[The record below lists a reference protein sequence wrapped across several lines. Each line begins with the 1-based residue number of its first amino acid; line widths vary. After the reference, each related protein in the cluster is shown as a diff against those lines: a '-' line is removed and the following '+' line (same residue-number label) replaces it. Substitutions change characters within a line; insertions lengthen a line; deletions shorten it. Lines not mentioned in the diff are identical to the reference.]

1 MSKNQMSPSRSR
13 GFRVCAAVAL
23 SIGAGSLAS
32 EVQAQGAPPAAAGVS
47 ASGAAGQP
55 STGAAVAD
63 SAQESALNEIVVTAQ
78 FRSEGLQ
85 TTPIAITAENAAMME
100 ARSQTSLLDVAS
112 TAPNVNIRPSTS
124 ALGGNTASI
133 YIRGVGQYDSSFALE
148 PGVGIYIDDV
158 YFPTIVG
165 SVFDLLDLDRVEIL
179 RGPQGTLAG
188 KNSIGGAIK
197 LYSQK
202 PDGDGGGYIEAG
214 YGDFNQ
220 INFRGGDDF
229 TLIPDQLFVRI
240 AGVYKRR
247 DGYET
252 RLDYGCAHPGSTVT
266 PNPMQENCV
275 LGTEGGDDF
284 GGVRAAVRWT
294 PPNSKLEVNFTVD
307 DSVDNGE
314 PVPTK
319 LVYALPSTGLQQ
331 YITPAKYVNYST
343 YTDPTTGFSVPPINR
358 MASDG
363 ESLNIRYAFTDDLA
377 LTSITAFRHYD
388 GQSGIDGDGTPLG
401 VQDIYSPVSFRE
413 FTEEDRLGGKV
424 GLLDY
429 TVGAFYYHGN
439 GYSGGRVDASGV
451 DFLTGD
457 TAISQSI
464 SGFLHTVFHVT
475 DQFSVSAG
483 FRYTHETK
491 EYTFSSLSP
500 FDPGQPAALVGAING
515 DRGDYSG
522 SKPDYRLNAEYE
534 WTSQFMTY
542 ATFSTGFKGGGVN
555 PRPFVPSQVVPF
567 GPESIDAYEVGA
579 KSELFDR
586 SLRLNV
592 AAFYNDYKDIQLT
605 ITNGYGGFPI
615 SAVPLNAGTAH
626 VKGLELEAE
635 AHPVGGLEMDVSAS
649 YLDFKYVSLTPAA
662 VVSGIG
668 YGMSTPFTPNTELN
682 AGIQYEIETHVL
694 GGSLTPRLD
703 ANYQAHFYTNAANG
717 PYNYTQSRT
726 LVNGRFTW
734 RADAGGWEAALS
746 GTNLL
751 NKYYYLNTF
760 DITSESGIATA
771 TPAPPR
777 MWMVSVKHKF

>member
-1 MSKNQMSPSRSR
+1 MSRNKVNPYWSR
-13 GFRVCAAVAL
+13 GLGVCAAFAV
-23 SIGAGSLAS
+23 GVGTAGFSS
-32 EVQAQGAPPAAAGVS
+32 EVRAQGAPS
-47 ASGAAGQP
+47 
-55 STGAAVAD
+55 
-63 SAQESALNEIVVTAQ
+63 ESADNAARDSSALAEIVVTAQ
-78 FRSEGLQ
+78 FRAEGLQ
-85 TTPIAITAENAAMME
+85 STPIAITAENAAMME

-112 TAPNVNIRPSTS
+112 TAPNVNIRPATS
-124 ALGGNTASI
+124 ALGNAASI
-133 YIRGVGQYDSSFALE
+133 FIRGVGQYDPSFALE

-158 YFPTIVG
+158 YFPTIYG

-197 LYSQK
+197 LYSKK
-202 PDGDGGGYIEAG
+202 PDGAGGGYIEAG

-220 INFRGGDDF
+220 INFRAGDDF

-252 RLDYGCAHPGSTVT
+252 RLDYGCSHPGSTVT
-266 PNPMQENCV
+266 PNPMQENCT
-275 LGTEGGDDF
+275 LGTEGGEEF

-319 LVYALPSTGLQQ
+319 LVYVLPSTGLQQ

-343 YTDPTTGFSVPPINR
+343 YSDPSIGFSVPPINR
-358 MASDG
+358 VASDG
-363 ESLNIRYAFTDDLA
+363 ESLNIGYAFTDDLS
-377 LTSITAFRHYD
+377 LTSITAYRHYD

-401 VQDIYSPVSFRE
+401 VQNIYAPVSFRE
-413 FTEEDRLGGKV
+413 FTEEDRVSGKV
-424 GLLDY
+424 SLLDY

-457 TAISQSI
+457 TAISRSI

-483 FRYTHETK
+483 LRYTHETK

-500 FDPGQPAALVGAING
+500 FNPGQPAALVGAING

-522 SKPDYRLNAEYE
+522 SKPDYRLNAQYQ
-534 WTSQFMTY
+534 WTPQFMTY

-555 PRPFVPSQVVPF
+555 PRPFVPTQVVPF

-605 ITNGYGGFPI
+605 ITNGYGGFPL
-615 SAVPLNAGTAH
+615 SALPLNAGTAH
-626 VKGLELEAE
+626 VKGVELEAE
-635 AHPVGGLEMDVSAS
+635 AHPVDGLEMDVAAS

-668 YGMSTPFTPNTELN
+668 YGMSTPFTPSTELN
-682 AGIQYEIETHVL
+682 AGIQYEFETRVL
-694 GGSLTPRLD
+694 GGSFTPRLD
-703 ANYQAHFYTNAANG
+703 ANYQGHFYTNAANG

-726 LVNGRFTW
+726 LVNGRLTW

-751 NKYYYLNTF
+751 NKYYYVNTF
-760 DITSESGIATA
+760 DITAESGIATA

>member
-1 MSKNQMSPSRSR
+1 MSRNEISPSRSR

-23 SIGAGSLAS
+23 SIGAGGLAS
-32 EVQAQGAPPAAAGVS
+32 EVQAQGAQPAAAGVP

-55 STGAAVAD
+55 PTPSAANSTED
-63 SAQESALNEIVVTAQ
+63 SSALAEIVVTAQ
-78 FRSEGLQ
+78 FRAEGLQ
-85 TTPIAITAENAAMME
+85 STPIAITAENAAMME

-124 ALGGNTASI
+124 ALGNAASI
-133 YIRGVGQYDSSFALE
+133 FIRGVGQYDSSFALE

-197 LYSQK
+197 LYSKK
-202 PDGDGGGYIEAG
+202 PDGEGGGYIEAG

-220 INFRGGDDF
+220 INFRAGDDF
-229 TLIPDQLFVRI
+229 TLIPDQLFIRI

-266 PNPMQENCV
+266 PNPMQENCT
-275 LGTEGGDDF
+275 LGTEGGEEF
-284 GGVRAAVRWT
+284 GGVRAAGRWT

-343 YTDPTTGFSVPPINR
+343 YSDPSTGFSVPPINR
-358 MASDG
+358 VASDG
-363 ESLNIRYAFTDDLA
+363 EALNIRYAFTDELS
-377 LTSITAFRHYD
+377 LTSITAYRHYD

-401 VQDIYSPVSFRE
+401 VQDIYTPVSFRE

-522 SKPDYRLNAEYE
+522 SKPDYRLNAEYQ

-555 PRPFVPSQVVPF
+555 PRPFVPTQVVPF

-586 SLRLNV
+586 RLRLNV

-605 ITNGYGGFPI
+605 ITNGYGGFPL

-626 VKGLELEAE
+626 VKGVELETE
-635 AHPVGGLEMDVSAS
+635 AHPVDGLEMDLSAS
-649 YLDFKYVSLTPAA
+649 YLDFRYVSLTSAA
-662 VVSGIG
+662 VISGIG
-668 YGMSTPFTPNTELN
+668 YGMSTPFTPSSEFN
-682 AGIQYEIETHVL
+682 AGIQYEFQTHAL
-694 GGSLTPRLD
+694 GGSFTPRLD

-726 LVNGRFTW
+726 LVNGRLTW
-734 RADAGGWEAALS
+734 RADAGGWQAALS

-777 MWMVSVKHKF
+777 MWMVSVKHTF

>member
-1 MSKNQMSPSRSR
+1 MSKNEMHPYWSR

-23 SIGAGSLAS
+23 GIGAGSLSS
-32 EVQAQGAPPAAAGVS
+32 EVRAQGAAP
-47 ASGAAGQP
+47 ASGVAGQP
-55 STGAAVAD
+55 AGADVA
-63 SAQESALNEIVVTAQ
+63 SSPQESSALAEIVVTAQ
-78 FRSEGLQ
+78 FRAEGLQ
-85 TTPIAITAENAAMME
+85 STPIAITAENAAMME

-124 ALGGNTASI
+124 ALGNAASI
-133 YIRGVGQYDSSFALE
+133 FIRGVGQYDSSFALE

-158 YFPTIVG
+158 YFPTIYG

-188 KNSIGGAIK
+188 KNSIGGAIR

-202 PDGDGGGYIEAG
+202 PDGDGGGFVEAG

-220 INFRGGDDF
+220 INFRASGDF
-229 TLIPDQLFVRI
+229 TLVPDELFVRI

-266 PNPMQENCV
+266 ANPMQESCV
-275 LGTEGGDDF
+275 LGTEGGADF
-284 GGVRAAVRWT
+284 GGVRAAVRWI
-294 PPNSKLEVNFTVD
+294 PNSKLEVNFTVD

-343 YTDPTTGFSVPPINR
+343 YSDPTTGFSVPPINR
-358 MASDG
+358 VASDG
-363 ESLNIRYAFTDDLA
+363 EALTIHYDLTDELA
-377 LTSITAFRHYD
+377 LTSITAYRHYD

-401 VQDIYSPVSFRE
+401 VQDIYTPTSFRE
-413 FTEEDRLGGKV
+413 FTEEDRLGGRV

-429 TVGAFYYHGN
+429 TVGAFYYRGN

-457 TAISQSI
+457 TAISRSI
-464 SGFLHTVFHVT
+464 SGFIHTVFHVT

-483 FRYTHETK
+483 LRYTHETK

-515 DRGDYSG
+515 DRGNYSG
-522 SKPDYRLNAEYE
+522 SKPDYRLNAQYQ
-534 WTSQFMTY
+534 WTPVFMTY

-586 SLRLNV
+586 RIRLNL

-605 ITNGYGGFPI
+605 ITNGYGGFPL

-626 VKGLELEAE
+626 VKGVELETE
-635 AHPVGGLEMDVSAS
+635 AHPVGGLEMDLSAS
-649 YLDFKYVSLTPAA
+649 YLDFRYASLTPAA
-662 VVSGIG
+662 VISGIG
-668 YGMSTPFTPNTELN
+668 YGMSTPFTPSTEFN
-682 AGIQYEIETHVL
+682 AGIQYEFQTHAL
-694 GGSLTPRLD
+694 GGSFTPRLD
-703 ANYQAHFYTNAANG
+703 ANYQGHFYTNAANG

-726 LVNGRFTW
+726 LVNGRLTW

-760 DITSESGIATA
+760 DITAESGIATA

>member
-1 MSKNQMSPSRSR
+1 VSVGTG
-13 GFRVCAAVAL
+13 GF
-23 SIGAGSLAS
+23 SS
-32 EVQAQGAPPAAAGVS
+32 EVRAQGAPS
-47 ASGAAGQP
+47 
-55 STGAAVAD
+55 
-63 SAQESALNEIVVTAQ
+63 ESAPDSSALAEIVVTAQ
-78 FRSEGLQ
+78 FRAEGLQ
-85 TTPIAITAENAAMME
+85 STPIAITAENAAMME

-124 ALGGNTASI
+124 ALGNAASI
-133 YIRGVGQYDSSFALE
+133 FIRGVGQYDSSFALE

-158 YFPTIVG
+158 YFPTIYG

-197 LYSQK
+197 LYSKK
-202 PDGDGGGYIEAG
+202 PDGDGGGFVEAG

-220 INFRGGDDF
+220 VNFRAGADF
-229 TLIPDQLFVRI
+229 TLVPDQLFARI
-240 AGVYKRR
+240 SGVYKRR

-252 RLDYGCAHPGSTVT
+252 RQDYGCSHPGSTVT
-266 PNPMQENCV
+266 PNPLQENCT
-275 LGTEGGDDF
+275 LGAEGGEEF
-284 GGVRAAVRWT
+284 GGVRAAVRWI
-294 PPNSKLEVNFTVD
+294 PSDKLEVNFTAD
-307 DSVDNGE
+307 DSIDNGE

-319 LVYALPSTGLQQ
+319 LVYALPGTGLQQ

-343 YTDPTTGFSVPPINR
+343 YSDPSVGFSVPAINR
-358 MASDG
+358 VASDG
-363 ESLNIRYAFTDDLA
+363 EALTVRYAITDELS
-377 LTSITAFRHYD
+377 LTSITAYRHYD

-401 VQDIYSPVSFRE
+401 VQDIYTPVSFRE
-413 FTEEDRLGGKV
+413 FTEEDRLSGRL

-429 TVGAFYYHGN
+429 TAGAFYYHGN

-457 TAISQSI
+457 TAISRSI
-464 SGFLHTVFHVT
+464 SGFIHTVFHLT

-483 FRYTHETK
+483 LRYTHETK
-491 EYTFSSLSP
+491 EYSFSSLSP

-515 DRGDYSG
+515 DRGNYSG
-522 SKPDYRLNAEYE
+522 SKPDYRLNAQYQ
-534 WTSQFMTY
+534 WTPMLMTY

-579 KSELFDR
+579 KTELFDR
-586 SLRLNV
+586 HIRLNL

-605 ITNGYGGFPI
+605 ITNGYGGFPL
-615 SAVPLNAGTAH
+615 SALPLNAGTAH
-626 VKGLELEAE
+626 VKGVELETE
-635 AHPVGGLEMDVSAS
+635 AHPVDGLEMDLSAS
-649 YLDFKYVSLTPAA
+649 YLDFRYVSLTPAA
-662 VVSGIG
+662 VISGIG
-668 YGMSTPFTPNTELN
+668 YGMSTPFTPSTELN
-682 AGIQYEIETHVL
+682 AGIQYEFQTHAL
-694 GGSLTPRLD
+694 GGSFTPRLD
-703 ANYQAHFYTNAANG
+703 ANYQGHFYTNAANG
-717 PYNYTQSRT
+717 PLNYTQSRT
-726 LVNGRFTW
+726 LVNGRLTW

-760 DITSESGIATA
+760 DITAEAGIATA

-777 MWMVSVKHKF
+777 MWMVSAKHTF